1 MNCQKARKWISLDL
15 DGELSAR
22 RAARLQAHLDRC
34 PDCFKVREDW
44 VAVGARMRG
53 RRIPVAK
60 SPEAAWA
67 DVRRAIRSDQE
78 ERFEAEETWIIGA
91 PLRWAA
97 AVLLIMIMG
106 SGVFLSLQKGGV
118 GVARAGGTQVEFVET
133 GLPDAMPMVYE
144 DSESGWTVIWV
155 VEANGKK
162 GKHAGS

>member
-1 MNCQKARKWISLDL
+1 MNCEKARKWISLEM
-15 DGELSAR
+15 DGELSPR
-22 RAARLQAHLDRC
+22 HAARLQAHLDRC
-34 PDCFKVREDW
+34 PDCFKVREAW
-44 VAVGARMRG
+44 ASVGARMRD

-78 ERFEAEETWIIGA
+78 ERFEAEETWVIGA

-97 AVLLIMIMG
+97 AALLIMILG

-133 GLPDAMPMVYE
+133 GLPDATPMVYE

>member
-1 MNCQKARKWISLDL
+1 MNCEKAQKWMSLEM
-15 DGELSAR
+15 DGELSPR
-22 RAARLQAHLDRC
+22 RAARLQAHLGACAGCLKTRDEWTSVGV
-34 PDCFKVREDW
+34 KIRE
-44 VAVGARMRG
+44 RQ
-53 RRIPVAK
+53 IPVLK

-67 DVRRAIRSDQE
+67 DVRRAIRSDRE
-78 ERFEAEETWIIGA
+78 ERYGTEESWSIGA

-97 AVLLIMIMG
+97 AALLVMILG
-106 SGVFLSLQKGGV
+106 SGLFLTLQKGAV
-118 GVARAGGTQVEFVET
+118 GMARASGTDVEFVET